1 VKKIIKT
8 QEISDYEVL
17 TDTGWSDIKNVHT
30 TVEYEVYI
38 IKTANGLSLKCAD
51 NHIVF
56 GEDMAEIFVKDL
68 ELNQLIQTKNGKSKI
83 VSIFKTGEKETMYDL
98 EVDDENHRY
107 FTGDILSHNT
117 AIVEGL
123 ANRIIEGNVPVT
135 LQGKTIYTLEL
146 STIVAGTKYRG
157 QFEERMKAIVDELI
171 ENPNVIIFIDELH
184 TIMGAGGS
192 TGSLD
197 ASNIIKPALA
207 RGEIRCIGATT
218 FDEFRESIEEDG
230 ALDRRFQKVVV
241 EPPSLEETIEILSH
255 LRHKYSEYHNVNYSD
270 EIINLIVKVSDQY
283 IMDRYFP
290 DKAVDILDEVGSY
303 KHLKHIKIPQKIKNL
318 EQKLSLKELEKREA
332 VKFQQYEVAAKHR
345 DSCLNLKETIAKEYA
360 KWKEQISTVRMEI
373 TEDDILYVVS
383 KATGVPIEKIT
394 DKEHKNLLG
403 INKHLSSRVM
413 GQDEAIDKISVTIQ
427 RNRVGIRKRDRT
439 MGNFIFL
446 GPTGVGKT
454 QLAKELSSYLF
465 NSDDDLIRIDMSEY
479 MEPHSVSKLIGSPP
493 GYVGY
498 VSGGFLTEQ
507 VKRKPHSVILF
518 DEIEKAH
525 PEVFNV
531 LLQMLDDGFLTDS
544 LGRTIDFRNC
554 LVILTSN
561 TGSRKVQEFGTGI
574 GFGTKT
580 VAQEQQAEKD
590 IINKALKQKF
600 APEFLNRIDEVI
612 IFNSLTKDNVM
623 TILNKE
629 CKELAENLKDV
640 GDYVL
645 KVSKGAKNII
655 LEQGYDPKYGA
666 RPLRRSLERL
676 IENPVT
682 EMILRGQLT
691 KGDTIKVAAS
701 KGVIKITKG

>member
-1 VKKIIKT
+1 MGEIYPEEDDGINGNKNSNRKIKSLTVLEQYGTNIT
-8 QEISDYEVL
+8 QLAIDDKLDPVIGREDEILRVVQILGRRRKNNPVL
-17 TDTGWSDIKNVHT
+17 V
-30 TVEYEVYI
+30 
-38 IKTANGLSLKCAD
+38 
-51 NHIVF
+51 
-56 GEDMAEIFVKDL
+56 GEPGV
-68 ELNQLIQTKNGKSKI
+68 GK
-83 VSIFKTGEKETMYDL
+83 
-98 EVDDENHRY
+98 
-107 FTGDILSHNT
+107 T

-123 ANRIIEGNVPVT
+123 ASRIIEGNVPVT
-135 LQGKTIYTLEL
+135 LQGKIIYTLEL

-157 QFEERMKAIVDELI
+157 QFEERMKAIVDELT

-218 FDEFRESIEEDG
+218 FDEFRESIESDG
-230 ALDRRFQKVVV
+230 ALDRRFQKVVI

-255 LRHKYSEYHNVNYSD
+255 LRHKYSDFHNVNYSD
-270 EIINLIVKVSDQY
+270 EIIKMIVKVADQY
-283 IMDRYFP
+283 MMDRYFP

-303 KHLKHIKIPQKIKNL
+303 KHLKHIKIPKKIKVL
-318 EQKLSLKELEKREA
+318 ESKLLEKEQEKKNA
-332 VKFQQYEVAAKHR
+332 VRGQQYEVAASMR
-345 DSCLNLKETIAKEYA
+345 DECIKVKSKIDSEYKA
-360 KWKEQISTVRMEI
+360 WKAELSEVRMEI

-383 KATGVPIEKIT
+383 KATGIPVEKIT
-394 DKEHKNLLG
+394 DKDHKNLLG
-403 INKHLSSRVM
+403 INKHLSSKII
-413 GQDEAIDKISVTIQ
+413 GQEEAINKIAMTIQ

-454 QLAKELSSYLF
+454 QLAKELSSYMF
-465 NSDDDLIRIDMSEY
+465 NSNDDLIRVDMTEY
-479 MEPHSVSKLIGSPP
+479 MEPHSVSKLIGAPP
-493 GYVGY
+493 GYIGY
-498 VSGGFLTEQ
+498 ESGGFLTEQ

-531 LLQMLDDGFLTDS
+531 LLQMLDDGYLTDS
-544 LGRTIDFRNC
+544 LGRHIDFRNC

-561 TGSRKVQEFGTGI
+561 TGSRKVQDFGSGI

-590 IINKALKQKF
+590 IINKALKKKF

-612 IFNSLTKDNVM
+612 VFNSLTKGVVM
-623 TILNKE
+623 SILNKE
-629 CKELAENLKDV
+629 CKELAENLMDV
-640 GDYVL
+640 GEYIL
-645 KVSKGAKNII
+645 KINKSAKNII
-655 LEQGYDPKYGA
+655 LDQGFDPKFGA

-676 IENPVT
+676 IENPVA
-682 EMILRGQLT
+682 EMIL
-691 KGDTIKVAAS
+691 KKEINNGD
-701 KGVIKITKG
+701 VINVTTTGGLLKITKG

>member
-1 VKKIIKT
+1 MG
-8 QEISDYEVL
+8 EIYP
-17 TDTGWSDIKNVHT
+17 
-30 TVEYEVYI
+30 
-38 IKTANGLSLKCAD
+38 
-51 NHIVF
+51 
-56 GEDMAEIFVKDL
+56 
-68 ELNQLIQTKNGKSKI
+68 
-83 VSIFKTGEKETMYDL
+83 
-98 EVDDENHRY
+98 DENNLNKEKKSGKRAGAL
-107 FTGDILSHNT
+107 TILEQYGTNVTQLAMDDKLDPVIGREDEILRVVQILGRRRKNNPVLVGEPGVGKT

-123 ANRIIEGNVPVT
+123 ASRIIEGNVPVT
-135 LQGKTIYTLEL
+135 LQGKIIYTLEL

-230 ALDRRFQKVVV
+230 ALDRRFQKVVI

-255 LRHKYSEYHNVNYSD
+255 LRHKYSDFHNVNYSD
-270 EIINLIVKVSDQY
+270 EIVRMIVKVADQY
-283 IMDRYFP
+283 MMDRYFP

-303 KHLKHIKIPQKIKNL
+303 KHLKHIKIPKKIKSL
-318 EQKLSLKELEKREA
+318 ESKLVEKEKEKKDA
-332 VKFQQYEVAAKHR
+332 VKSQSYEVAARMR
-345 DSCLNLKETIAKEYA
+345 DVCLNLKSKIEGEY
-360 KWKEQISTVRMEI
+360 KSWKAELAEVRMDI
-373 TEDDILYVVS
+373 TEDDILYVIS
-383 KATGVPIEKIT
+383 KATNIPVEKIT

-403 INKHLSSRVM
+403 INKHLSSQVI
-413 GQDEAIDKISVTIQ
+413 GQEEAINKISMTIQ

-454 QLAKELSSYLF
+454 QLAKELSSYMF
-465 NSDDDLIRIDMSEY
+465 NSNEDLIRVDMTEY

-493 GYVGY
+493 GYVGHE
-498 VSGGFLTEQ
+498 SGGFLTEQ

-531 LLQMLDDGFLTDS
+531 LLQMLDDGYLTDS
-544 LGRTIDFRNC
+544 LGRKIDFRNC

-561 TGSRKVQEFGTGI
+561 TGSRKVQEFGSGI

-580 VAQEQQAEKD
+580 VAEEQQAEKD
-590 IINKALKQKF
+590 IINKALKKKF

-612 IFNSLTKDNVM
+612 VFNSLTKNVVM
-623 TILNKE
+623 SILNKE

-640 GDYVL
+640 GEYVL
-645 KVSKGAKNII
+645 KINKAAKSII
-655 LEQGYDPKYGA
+655 LEQGFDPKYGA

-676 IENPVT
+676 IENPVA
-682 EMILRGQLT
+682 EMILKKEISEGDIINIT
-691 KGDTIKVAAS
+691 AAKGEL
-701 KGVIKITKG
+701 KITKG

>member
-1 VKKIIKT
+1 MGEIYPEEEKKGKGKT
-8 QEISDYEVL
+8 PKSNSLTILDTYGTNVTQLAIENKLDPVIGREDEILRVVQILGRRRKNNPVL
-17 TDTGWSDIKNVHT
+17 V
-30 TVEYEVYI
+30 
-38 IKTANGLSLKCAD
+38 
-51 NHIVF
+51 
-56 GEDMAEIFVKDL
+56 GEPGV
-68 ELNQLIQTKNGKSKI
+68 GK
-83 VSIFKTGEKETMYDL
+83 
-98 EVDDENHRY
+98 
-107 FTGDILSHNT
+107 T

-123 ANRIIEGNVPVT
+123 ATRIIEGNVPVT
-135 LQGKTIYTLEL
+135 LQGKIIYTLEL

-171 ENPNVIIFIDELH
+171 ENPHVIIFIDELH

-197 ASNIIKPALA
+197 ASNIIKPALS

-230 ALDRRFQKVVV
+230 ALDRRFQKVVI

-255 LRHKYSEYHNVNYSD
+255 LRHKYSDFHNVNYSD
-270 EIINLIVKVSDQY
+270 EIIKMIVKVADQY
-283 IMDRYFP
+283 MMDRYFP

-303 KHLKHIKIPQKIKNL
+303 KHLKHIKIPKKTKTL
-318 EQKLSLKELEKREA
+318 EARLIDKEKEKKESVKL
-332 VKFQQYEVAAKHR
+332 QQYELAARMR
-345 DSCLNLKETIAKEYA
+345 DSCLTLKSKIDTEY
-360 KWKEQISTVRMEI
+360 KSWKAELAEVRMEI
-373 TEDDILYVVS
+373 TEDDILYVIS
-383 KATGVPIEKIT
+383 KATGIPVEKIT

-403 INKHLSSRVM
+403 INKHLSSKVI
-413 GQDEAIDKISVTIQ
+413 GQEEAINKISMTIQ

-454 QLAKELSSYLF
+454 QLAKELSSYMF
-465 NSDDDLIRIDMSEY
+465 NSDDDLIRIDMTEY
-479 MEPHSVSKLIGSPP
+479 MEAHSVSKLIGAPP
-493 GYVGY
+493 GYIGHEG
-498 VSGGFLTEQ
+498 GGFLTEQ

-531 LLQMLDDGFLTDS
+531 LLQMLDDGYLTDS

-561 TGSRKVQEFGTGI
+561 TGSRKVQDFGSGI

-580 VAQEQQAEKD
+580 VAEEQQAEKD
-590 IINKALKQKF
+590 IINKALKAKF

-612 IFNSLTKDNVM
+612 VFNSLTKNVVM
-623 TILNKE
+623 SILNKE
-629 CKELAENLKDV
+629 CKELSENLKDV
-640 GDYVL
+640 GEYVL
-645 KVSKGAKNII
+645 KINKAAKNII
-655 LEQGYDPKYGA
+655 LEQGFDPKYGA

-676 IENPVT
+676 IENPVA
-682 EMILRGQLT
+682 EMILKKEISEGDVINITAT
-691 KGDTIKVAAS
+691 KGEL
-701 KGVIKITKG
+701 KITKG

>member
-1 VKKIIKT
+1 MGEIYPDEENIKREPGKIKKNKSLTILDTYGTNLSELAANDKLDPVIGRED
-8 QEISDYEVL
+8 EILRVIQILGRRRKNNPVL
-17 TDTGWSDIKNVHT
+17 VGEPGVG
-30 TVEYEVYI
+30 
-38 IKTANGLSLKCAD
+38 KTA
-51 NHIVF
+51 I
-56 GEDMAEIFVKDL
+56 I
-68 ELNQLIQTKNGKSKI
+68 
-83 VSIFKTGEKETMYDL
+83 
-98 EVDDENHRY
+98 
-107 FTGDILSHNT
+107 
-117 AIVEGL
+117 EGL
-123 ANRIIEGNVPVT
+123 ATRIAEGNVPVT
-135 LQGKTIYTLEL
+135 LQGKIIYTLEL

-171 ENPNVIIFIDELH
+171 ENPHVIIFIDELH

-218 FDEFRESIEEDG
+218 FDEFRESIESDG
-230 ALDRRFQKVVV
+230 ALDRRFQKVII

-255 LRHKYSEYHNVNYSD
+255 LRHKYSEFHNVNYSD
-270 EIINLIVKVSDQY
+270 EIIQMIVKVADQY
-283 IMDRYFP
+283 MMDRYFP

-303 KHLKHIKIPQKIKNL
+303 KHLKHIKIPKKIKSL
-318 EQKLSLKELEKREA
+318 ESKLIEKEKEKKGA
-332 VKFQQYEVAAKHR
+332 VKSQSYEVAAKMR
-345 DSCLNLKETIAKEYA
+345 DECLAIKNKIESEY
-360 KWKEQISTVRMEI
+360 KSWKSELSEVRMEI
-373 TEDDILYVVS
+373 TEDDILYVIS
-383 KATGVPIEKIT
+383 KATNIPVEKIT

-403 INKHLSSRVM
+403 INKHLSSKVI
-413 GQDEAIDKISVTIQ
+413 GQEEAINKISMTIQ

-454 QLAKELSSYLF
+454 QLAKELSSYMF
-465 NSDDDLIRIDMSEY
+465 NSNEDLIRVDMTEY

-493 GYVGY
+493 GYIGHE
-498 VSGGFLTEQ
+498 SGGFLTEQ

-531 LLQMLDDGFLTDS
+531 LLQMLDDGYLTDS

-561 TGSRKVQEFGTGI
+561 TGSRKVQDFGSGI

-580 VAQEQQAEKD
+580 VAEEQQAEKD
-590 IINKALKQKF
+590 IINKALKKKF

-612 IFNSLTKDNVM
+612 VFNSLTKNVVM
-623 TILNKE
+623 SILNKE

-640 GDYVL
+640 GEYVL
-645 KVSKGAKNII
+645 KINKAAKNII
-655 LEQGYDPKYGA
+655 LEQGFDPKYGA

-676 IENPVT
+676 IENPVA
-682 EMILRGQLT
+682 EMILKKEISEGDVINIT
-691 KGDTIKVAAS
+691 AIKGEL
-701 KGVIKITKG
+701 KITKG